1 MKNQSKV
8 STMLIAL
15 ALGAG
20 MSLTASAQSSGGQG
34 GGVTA
39 SAPHGGS
46 STSTNASFGGWMHE
60 HSMKNSGRVSRQA
73 YLDES
78 ARRWDSLDAD
88 KKGLTT
94 AQISMLYGTPG
105 AMGGP
110 TSTNK
115 NEKKGIQQ

>member
-1 MKNQSKV
+1 MNKQSKV
-8 STMLIAL
+8 STLLVAL

-20 MSLTASAQSSGGQG
+20 MSLTASAQSSGGGDG

-39 SAPHGGS
+39 SAPKGGS
-46 STSTNASFGGWMHE
+46 STNASFGGWMHE

-73 YLDES
+73 YMDES
-78 ARRWDSLDAD
+78 GRRWDTMDAD

-94 AQISMLYGTPG
+94 AQINLLYGTPG

-110 TSTNK
+110 TATNK
-115 NEKKGIQQ
+115 NEKKGITN